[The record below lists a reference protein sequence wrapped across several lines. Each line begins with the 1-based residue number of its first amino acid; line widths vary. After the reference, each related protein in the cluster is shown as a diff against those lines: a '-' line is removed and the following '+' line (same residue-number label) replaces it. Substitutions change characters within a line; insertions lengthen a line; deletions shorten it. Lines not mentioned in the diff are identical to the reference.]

1 MRFCTTENLE
11 LPAEWDGRVELQGS
25 GIPPMDAPHRHAEL
39 ELNLVTAG
47 RAAYLLGERRYDL
60 SRGSLVWLFPGQD
73 HVLLERS
80 ADHRMWI
87 GVFKPRLL
95 DRLEIASERTVLGER
110 SPVGHFCR
118 RVSGGVSARL
128 AALLEGVC
136 AQSKDPALF
145 NAGLGYALLS
155 AWAAY
160 EAADTAVVGAEVH
173 PAVEQA
179 ARLLQDDPD
188 LFSVEAVAGRVGLSA
203 SHLSRL
209 FHAQT
214 GITLVEFRNR
224 QRLRRFLSVYG
235 AGNGVSALEAAL
247 ETGFGSYP
255 QFHRVF
261 VRQMGCNLAEYR
273 RGLRR
278 TTTALPAAEAT
289 GPAAAGTADT

>member
-1 MRFCTTENLE
+1 MRFCTTENLR
-11 LPAEWDGRVELQGS
+11 LPAEWDGRLECQES
-25 GIPPMDAPHRHAEL
+25 GIPMDAPHRHAEL

-60 SRGSLVWLFPGQD
+60 SQGSLVWLFPGQD
-73 HVLLERS
+73 HVLLDRS
-80 ADHRMWI
+80 ADHQMWI

-95 DRLEIASERTVLGER
+95 NRLETTSGKAVLGQS
-110 SPVGHFCR
+110 SPSGHFCR
-118 RVSGGVSARL
+118 RISGSASAHL
-128 AALLEGVC
+128 AGLLEGVC
-136 AQSKDPALF
+136 AQSGDAALF

-160 EAADTAVVGAEVH
+160 EAADKTAAGAAVH

-203 SHLSRL
+203 SYLSRL

-214 GITLVEFRNR
+214 GVTLVEFRSR
-224 QRLRRFLSVYG
+224 QRLRRFLGVYG
-235 AGNGVSALEAAL
+235 AGKDVSALDAAL

-261 VRQMGCNLAEYR
+261 TRQMGCNIAEYR
-273 RGLRR
+273 RGLRCA
-278 TTTALPAAEAT
+278 TAAPARAAT
-289 GPAAAGTADT
+289 DPVAADK